1 MVFLNRSK
9 LNNGKCVDFNSLI
22 YVFLHTQLK
31 AIEPSLKKN
40 HQENTNKNSKIK

>member
-31 AIEPSLKKN
+31 AIEPSLKK
-40 HQENTNKNSKIK
+40 TIKKTPIKIQK